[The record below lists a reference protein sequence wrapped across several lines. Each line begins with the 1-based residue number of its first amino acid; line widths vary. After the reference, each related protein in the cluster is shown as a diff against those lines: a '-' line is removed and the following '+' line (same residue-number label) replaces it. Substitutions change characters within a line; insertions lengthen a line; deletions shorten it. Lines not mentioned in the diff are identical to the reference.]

1 MSFLDLIFP
10 KKCINCRRFGD
21 FVCSDCFSRIK
32 FNDNFQCPVCFRPS
46 VNGLTHP
53 VCKARYS
60 LDGVISVVAYSP
72 VTKRMIQQFKY
83 KPYVSK
89 LKDTIGEIMIEGLLQ
104 NESFYSFIE
113 KYTPALIPVPL
124 SMKKFRSRGY
134 NHAELLASYV
144 AKYFHL
150 VISNKLL
157 VRVKDTRPQ
166 YKLGKK
172 ERFENIRG
180 AFNIRESAGRRTE
193 IPKSVI
199 IIDDIA
205 TSFATLH
212 EAAKVLKRAGTK
224 KVLGITFAKE
234 L

>member
-21 FVCSDCFSRIK
+21 FICSDCFSRIK

-83 KPYVSK
+83 KPYV
-89 LKDTIGEIMIEGLLQ
+89 
-104 NESFYSFIE
+104 
-113 KYTPALIPVPL
+113 
-124 SMKKFRSRGY
+124 
-134 NHAELLASYV
+134 

-180 AFNIRESAGRRTE
+180 AFNIRESAGRRTD